1 MRWGPNAEEAVYVHI
16 FDHPV
21 LFVATGEFDRF
32 VEGGFGDILFAFQP
46 TEENL
51 DRPTIAG
58 DGSRRKL
65 IAFPHG
71 FSPQRCS
78 LGSRR

>member
-32 VEGGFGDILFAFQP
+32 VEGDLG
-46 TEENL
+46 TYS
-51 DRPTIAG
+51 
-58 DGSRRKL
+58 SRSSQLKKTL
-65 IAFPHG
+65 TALP
-71 FSPQRCS
+71 
-78 LGSRR
+78 